1 MSQTPV
7 GNSLQIVFVIQAGE
21 LALKALLLGFSLRCQ
36 LGPHVRLVAACP
48 QHADWGDL
56 QPDTLALLQQL
67 GIELQPFT
75 PTFAPDYPIGNKIDA
90 MGLLEENRPAL
101 FLDSDILCLR
111 RFNVEQVLPAATQG
125 KGLTLAAKPA
135 DLQTWG
141 SESQWRV
148 LYQGLQLAD
157 TTRRVRCTVDGKLSR
172 PYYNAGVLA
181 TFQPQL
187 LSQLW
192 RQTCQ
197 RIGQLDPLPEP
208 IYPWL
213 DQIGMAVCAQHDVH
227 KRISLDEQWNF
238 PAHLRA
244 LPDKDGPV
252 LCHYHSPEV
261 ILREPQ
267 LLALVRK
274 AASRYPHIKQL
285 LNNQPQWQP
294 LLRPRLPQ
302 LRPKNLQGRDFLIT
316 GIPRSG
322 TSLLCKLLSQ
332 QPNWLVLNEP
342 AQVIPELAS
351 RPDASGVALMH
362 REYRQR
368 ILLGEQIE
376 NKIRDGEM
384 IEDTAEN
391 DERMLYYP
399 NVRGRF
405 FHMGSKNT
413 LAYLAS
419 LDALQRLGWP
429 IVAMIRNPL
438 DSLTSWSNTFD
449 HLRQAQPED
458 LPLTQADH
466 YGWAGWQRAALAEIA
481 EQPEAV
487 VRRVLLW
494 RMLARTLLAQPQ
506 VLLWRYED
514 LVTHPR
520 EHIARIRKQ
529 LGARGAGPKL
539 EYLSARKHDHA
550 ENPHLELLGD
560 LCQPELHQLG
570 YLL

>member
-1 MSQTPV
+1 M
-7 GNSLQIVFVIQAGE
+7 
-21 LALKALLLGFSLRCQ
+21 
-36 LGPHVRLVAACP
+36 
-48 QHADWGDL
+48 
-56 QPDTLALLQQL
+56 
-67 GIELQPFT
+67 
-75 PTFAPDYPIGNKIDA
+75 
-90 MGLLEENRPAL
+90 
-101 FLDSDILCLR
+101 
-111 RFNVEQVLPAATQG
+111 
-125 KGLTLAAKPA
+125 
-135 DLQTWG
+135 
-141 SESQWRV
+141 
-148 LYQGLQLAD
+148 
-157 TTRRVRCTVDGKLSR
+157 
-172 PYYNAGVLA
+172 
-181 TFQPQL
+181 
-187 LSQLW
+187 
-192 RQTCQ
+192 
-197 RIGQLDPLPEP
+197 
-208 IYPWL
+208 
-213 DQIGMAVCAQHDVH
+213 
-227 KRISLDEQWNF
+227 
-238 PAHLRA
+238 
-244 LPDKDGPV
+244 
-252 LCHYHSPEV
+252 
-261 ILREPQ
+261 
-267 LLALVRK
+267 
-274 AASRYPHIKQL
+274 
-285 LNNQPQWQP
+285 
-294 LLRPRLPQ
+294 
-302 LRPKNLQGRDFLIT
+302 
-316 GIPRSG
+316 
-322 TSLLCKLLSQ
+322 
-332 QPNWLVLNEP
+332 
-342 AQVIPELAS
+342 IPELAS